1 MARTCTALLTC
12 TVMCALV
19 CALVSDLKG
28 YRRCAWGGGRENAKL
43 GRMLNRNNGYYPP
56 MIAPG
61 RARSRERRAR
71 RPPGRPSIAQTEN
84 IATSASCPLASALFC
99 PDCSH
104 KVCAARWVRGSGWTR
119 NTALLFTAAGVQ
131 LSSNR
136 TLHSLAMRVQ
146 KAHKACE
153 AEPPTDTVDRAA
165 PRPRGA
171 VGPHA
176 GSSPSSGHRPPRVHS
191 TPAATC
197 GLGKTLSQCSTAPGP
212 TEGPHTVVTP
222 AATPPRTPPRPTPP
236 LVMAPHPHTWRA
248 SHATPRWH
256 RPSGRR
262 GKWCAR
268 LATLACARRRGS
280 RRTRCSTRHPCRG
293 RSAPPR
299 RALRSAADSRRTRG
313 PPTPSSHSH

>member
-1 MARTCTALLTC
+1 M
-12 TVMCALV
+12 
-19 CALVSDLKG
+19 
-28 YRRCAWGGGRENAKL
+28 
-43 GRMLNRNNGYYPP
+43 
-56 MIAPG
+56 
-61 RARSRERRAR
+61 
-71 RPPGRPSIAQTEN
+71 
-84 IATSASCPLASALFC
+84 
-99 PDCSH
+99 
-104 KVCAARWVRGSGWTR
+104 CAARWVRGSGWTR

-222 AATPPRTPPRPTPP
+222 GHPSTHSAPPHPAPRYGAPPPYLASIARDAAMASPIGASGKVVCSTCHACMCSKAREQKDEMFHTPP
-236 LVMAPHPHTWRA
+236 LSRQVCA
-248 SHATPRWH
+248 SSKSIA
-256 RPSGRR
+256 
-262 GKWCAR
+262 
-268 LATLACARRRGS
+268 
-280 RRTRCSTRHPCRG
+280 
-293 RSAPPR
+293 
-299 RALRSAADSRRTRG
+299 
-313 PPTPSSHSH
+313 